1 MNGRSST
8 AASTLDPTKWA
19 WYREFGGLPSMPL
32 STRRRNGRIARKAWF
47 RCGAVLA
54 LAGAAVVVSVL
65 LTVLGVIDPL
75 VELAFGWLV
84 LAVLPACLASLGATA
99 VRARRRNMTAASR
112 CARAERI
119 LGDATPETAGM
130 ARLLESLLSIPGT
143 DVFHSLRLR
152 GATPA
157 GADHAVVR
165 GNTVFLLEAQ
175 RRPGSP
181 CSLYSTADEF
191 RALLGP
197 DIEVIP
203 LVLVRPQ
210 SAGPCA
216 TITADGMHLAT
227 VGQALERIGD
237 TLAYSFGDW
246 RTRPDVRAS
255 LVSTLA

>member
-1 MNGRSST
+1 MNGRSPT

-32 STRRRNGRIARKAWF
+32 NTRRRNGRIARKAWF
-47 RCGAVLA
+47 RGGAVLA

-65 LTVLGVIDPL
+65 LTVLGFIEPL

-84 LAVLPACLASLGATA
+84 LAVLPACLACLGVTA
-99 VRARRRNMTAASR
+99 VRARRRNMAAASR

-143 DVFHSLRLR
+143 EIFHSLRLS

-157 GADHAVVR
+157 SADHAVVR

-175 RRPGSP
+175 RRPGRP
-181 CSLYSTADEF
+181 GSLHSTAEEF

-197 DIEVIP
+197 DVEVIP
-203 LVLVRPQ
+203 LMLVHPR
-210 SAGPCA
+210 SALPTA
-216 TITADGMHLAT
+216 AITADGVHVAS
-227 VGQALERIGD
+227 VGQSLERIGD
-237 TLAYSFGDW
+237 TFAYSFGDW

-255 LVSTLA
+255 LVATLA